1 MTSGSDPQRGGSAA
15 MSDASRAGQEERM
28 QAGEVPF
35 DRQKIDAILESTGFD
50 RDTLSI
56 RETNRLVSLVEQ
68 EMGVRFVRMEFGI
81 PNLPCDPVAY
91 EFAHRADTERN
102 ASAQY
107 APFDGIPELKEEAA
121 RFVKGF
127 MNLDVTPQCCVPT
140 VGAMHGGF
148 VAQAVAGHRLPG
160 RQTILYLEPSF
171 PVSKR
176 QTRFHGLAPDGVELY
191 DCRGE
196 KLLAEVERKMES
208 GRIGGL
214 LYSSPNNPSWV
225 VLKPEEL
232 RGLGELC
239 QRYDVLP
246 IEDLA
251 YFGMDFREDYGRPG
265 EPPFQPTI
273 ARYTDRYI
281 ILISSSKMFSFA
293 GARIGIAVIAPQL
306 WKSEAAGLQDRF
318 GTTNVGHAFVHGGLY
333 CSTAGVPQASQWG
346 LVGLLK
352 SANEGRLDF
361 VQTVREYGRRAH
373 ALREIFLRHGFELVY
388 DNDLG
393 EPLADGFYFTIR
405 YPGFHGREL
414 LMEMICYGI
423 STITLETTGSNR
435 TEGLRVCVSFVGDDE
450 LPLVDARLRKFRDDH
465 PSSDT

>member
-1 MTSGSDPQRGGSAA
+1 MASDLESGRVPAGDPTGAVAVTR
-15 MSDASRAGQEERM
+15 QEERM
-28 QAGEVPF
+28 QGGEVPF
-35 DRQKIDAILESTGFD
+35 DRQRIDAVLAATGFD

-56 RETNRLVSLVEQ
+56 RETNRLVSLIEQ
-68 EMGVRFVRMEFGI
+68 ELGVSYIRMEFGI

-91 EFAHRADTERN
+91 EFAHRADRERN

-107 APFDGIPELKEEAA
+107 APFDGIPELKKEAA
-121 RFVKGF
+121 RFVKNF
-127 MNLDVTPQCCVPT
+127 INLDVPPQCCVPT

-148 VAQAVAGHRLPG
+148 VAQAVAGHRFPD

-176 QTRFHGLAPDGVELY
+176 QTRFHGLQADGVELY
-191 DCRGE
+191 DFRGE
-196 KLLAEVERKMES
+196 KLIAEVERKLQS
-208 GRIGGL
+208 GRVGGL

-225 VLKPEEL
+225 VLKNEEL

-239 QRYDVLP
+239 ARYDVLP

-251 YFGMDFREDYGRPG
+251 YFGMDFREDYGHPTQ
-265 EPPFQPTI
+265 PPFQPTI

-281 ILISSSKMFSFA
+281 LLLSSSKIFSFA
-293 GARIGIAVIAPQL
+293 GARIGIAVIAPAL
-306 WKSEAAGLQDRF
+306 WKTEAPGLQERF

-361 VQTVREYGRRAH
+361 VSNVREYGRRAH
-373 ALREIFLRHGFELVY
+373 ALREIFLRNGFELVY

-393 EPLADGFYFTIR
+393 EALADGFYFTIR
-405 YPGFHGREL
+405 YPGFTGRQL
-414 LMEMICYGI
+414 LMEMIYYGI

-435 TEGLRVCVSFVGDDE
+435 TEGLRVCVSFVGDDQFPVVAE
-450 LPLVDARLRKFRDDH
+450 RLRKFHADH
-465 PSSDT
+465 LQA